1 MISEMVCEGV
11 SYKKARRNRYGMI
24 FMSKAIVLINTDV
37 GAEEEVFNQLSKIP
51 NVTEVYIV
59 YGVYDVVAMV
69 SAKSQ
74 DELREIIV
82 RHIRRMPKV
91 RSTTTMM
98 VVEESKKG

>member
-1 MISEMVCEGV
+1 MRMAS
-11 SYKKARRNRYGMI
+11 
-24 FMSKAIVLINTDV
+24 MSKAIVLINTDV
-37 GAEEEVFNQLSKIP
+37 GAEEEVFNQLLRTP
-51 NVTEVYIV
+51 GVVEVYIV
-59 YGVYDVVAMV
+59 YGVYDVVALV

-98 VVEESKKG
+98 VVEESKKS